1 MTDMALFK
9 KKVYLCKLKKNMTV
23 SFENIINARDLG
35 GLTGADGRTIKPKC
49 LLRSA
54 HLHDVTE
61 TDITQLV
68 TDYRLRRIFDFRSLG
83 EATFLPDHD
92 IPGATHHLLPTIDMR
107 AEQDTGRAIP
117 EEAFLDLEN
126 QIVYYS
132 FYPEV
137 QEMAANMYPS
147 LIRSEYSQ
155 LQYATF
161 LRLIV
166 ETPDGAVLWHCFQG
180 KDRTGWGAAYILS
193 ALGVSRKD
201 IIADFDISN
210 NAYRQLVE
218 RLNKDVIAQGGGE
231 AEMDVIQAFM
241 GVSTKNFVKTLDL
254 IDREYGS
261 MINYL
266 TEQLFLTETD
276 IKLLRD
282 RYLQ

>member
-1 MTDMALFK
+1 MT
-9 KKVYLCKLKKNMTV
+9 T
-23 SFENIINARDLG
+23 SFDNIVNARDLG
-35 GLTGADGRTIKPKC
+35 GMIGADGRAIKPKC

-54 HLHDVTE
+54 HLHDVSE
-61 TDITQLV
+61 SDITRLV
-68 TDYRLRRIFDFRSLG
+68 NDYRLRRVFDFRSLG
-83 EATFLPDHD
+83 EAAFLPDHD

-126 QIVYYS
+126 QIVKYA

-137 QEMAANMYPS
+137 QQMAANMYPS

-155 LQYATF
+155 LQYAAF

-193 ALGVSRKD
+193 ALGVCRDD
-201 IIADFDISN
+201 IVADFDISN
-210 NAYRQLVE
+210 DAYRQLVN
-218 RLNKDVIAQGGGE
+218 RLNQDVVAQGGGE

-241 GVSTKNFVKTLDL
+241 GVSTKNFIKTLDL
-254 IDREYGS
+254 IDHEYGG
-261 MINYL
+261 MMNYL
-266 TEQLFLTETD
+266 TEQLFLTDND
-276 IKLLRD
+276 IRLLRN
-282 RYLQ
+282 RYLE